1 MRENNMFNKPYE
13 FKGKHATYIRF
24 LSASTQRLDKEAKIA
39 GIFDAAADIYMIAP
53 LIGTAY
59 NLRSPVDNSIQD
71 SYTIFGDA
79 IINRQ
84 VSLEAVYRLI
94 MLSEKSIDLSS
105 SERIE
110 RAFKDDEILENV
122 NANVELFHEY
132 MRGGIEWLYEHIN
145 EGTTP
150 QDDYLEKVKELV
162 NLYADDFELTP
173 DMENE
178 EPYL

>member
-1 MRENNMFNKPYE
+1 
-13 FKGKHATYIRF
+13 
-24 LSASTQRLDKEAKIA
+24 
-39 GIFDAAADIYMIAP
+39 
-53 LIGTAY
+53 
-59 NLRSPVDNSIQD
+59 
-71 SYTIFGDA
+71 
-79 IINRQ
+79 
-84 VSLEAVYRLI
+84 
-94 MLSEKSIDLSS
+94 
-105 SERIE
+105 
-110 RAFKDDEILENV
+110 
-122 NANVELFHEY
+122 